1 MYLYYLL
8 CIYVSVFVMTIV
20 IMMMKV
26 KARVLFFLF
35 CVKRCG
41 VFLLCL
47 SSLPSDAAPLCCSP
61 AAQETCIKLKPMA
74 RPRVHGHGTPI
85 CPSVTSLAAS
95 LIINLIAMGCAGCL
109 LEALHHLLEM

>member
-1 MYLYYLL
+1 
-8 CIYVSVFVMTIV
+8 MTIV
-20 IMMMKV
+20 VMMMKV
-26 KARVLFFLF
+26 KVRGAFLF
-35 CVKRCG
+35 YFVLKGAGC
-41 VFLLCL
+41 FLLCL

-61 AAQETCIKLKPMA
+61 AAQETCIVLKPMA